1 MCECVCVWC
10 VCVCGVC
17 LRACGACVRV
27 CVRVFV
33 LKHTPFHQHCDV
45 QFIIVVVE
53 KYIYIFPSDMLRTK
67 GFTVVGGNVSFMKLV
82 TAWAIL
88 IVYLVGLVGMINR
101 HSASRDGGCG

>member
-1 MCECVCVWC
+1 MC
-10 VCVCGVC
+10 VCVCVCACGVC
-17 LRACGACVRV
+17 A

-53 KYIYIFPSDMLRTK
+53 KYIYIFPSDMLRSK

-88 IVYLVGLVGMINR
+88 IVYLVFLVGMINR
-101 HSASRDGGCG
+101 H

>member
-1 MCECVCVWC
+1 MCLCVCACACVCVVRVCVCVWY
-10 VCVCGVC
+10 V
-17 LRACGACVRV
+17 LACVRV

-33 LKHTPFHQHCDV
+33 FPFHQHCDV

-53 KYIYIFPSDMLRTK
+53 KYIYTSSQVTCFVPSDMLRSK
-67 GFTVVGGNVSFMKLV
+67 GFTVVAGNVSFMKLV

-101 HSASRDGGCG
+101 H

>member
-1 MCECVCVWC
+1 MCV
-10 VCVCGVC
+10 
-17 LRACGACVRV
+17 CGACVRA
-27 CVRVFV
+27 CVFV

-53 KYIYIFPSDMLRTK
+53 KYIYIYIFPSDMLRSK
-67 GFTVVGGNVSFMKLV
+67 GFSVVGGNVSFMKLV

-101 HSASRDGGCG
+101 H